1 MRNKLL
7 ASRMKYLVSAIKN
20 LRNMISTKEMASN
33 QLILKQF
40 ELVETRLLAIQ
51 ASYKALIETISL
63 EELEVNKVLR
73 NEIRKIRRQ
82 IQMIE
87 EMNQSFEY

>member
-1 MRNKLL
+1 M

-40 ELVETRLLAIQ
+40 ELVELQLHKMEEIYAAKDFANRS
-51 ASYKALIETISL
+51 AS
-63 EELEVNKVLR
+63 
-73 NEIRKIRRQ
+73 
-82 IQMIE
+82 
-87 EMNQSFEY
+87 